1 MKTFTTIT
9 LTLFCWALLALSV
22 VGILALPASAA
33 DLATVKTNTGKL
45 ANDARRD
52 AAATRSIIKAER
64 TELQGRINTVGKAA
78 DTAEKRVKALEARFE
93 TMKKRE
99 AALRAEL
106 DTQRSE
112 VKGIEGAV
120 RTHAKEADVMLQNGP
135 LAQSFPEAPGLLAK
149 LLDDKRFPGL
159 EGIRGLSDLFLGI
172 MAASGEVATIQ
183 TEFIGTDGR
192 AGTGDV
198 THVGALTAMYRTPEG
213 ETGYL
218 RPGTDGALAA
228 VPGTPWDVAGD
239 IDAFMRGE
247 SDHVPVD
254 ISGGAAFQ
262 RMARSKGIS
271 EWLASGGLL
280 VWPILLVGAI
290 ALVLG
295 LERII
300 ALSRVRSNSDKAFAE
315 IITMADKGE
324 WDACHTYCE
333 EQDRFAT
340 CRVLHRAL
348 DNLGRSREVLERSLE
363 EGLLHEL
370 PRLER
375 FLPTLSILA
384 AIAPLLGLLG
394 TVTGMIDT
402 FQVITLHGT
411 GDPRMMSGGISEALI
426 TTQLGLAVAIP
437 IMAVHHFLE
446 RRVDKILGDMEEKCT
461 AFTVAM
467 LKNGAVREGAIL
479 HAA

>member
-1 MKTFTTIT
+1 MKTFITIT
-9 LTLFCWALLALSV
+9 LALFGWTLLALSV
-22 VGILALPASAA
+22 VGILALTASAA
-33 DLATVKTNTGKL
+33 DLSTITKQTDKL
-45 ANDARRD
+45 AGDARRD

-64 TELQGRINTVGKAA
+64 TGLQGRINEVESAA
-78 DTAEKRVKALEARFE
+78 TAAEKRVKALEERFE
-93 TMKKRE
+93 AMKKRE

-106 DTQRSE
+106 DAQRSE
-112 VKGIEGAV
+112 IKGIEGAV
-120 RTHAKEADVMLQNGP
+120 RTHAKEADILLRSGP
-135 LAQSFPEAPGLLAK
+135 MAQSFPEAPGLLAA

-172 MAASGEVATIQ
+172 MAESGAISTTQ
-183 TEFIGTDGR
+183 GEFIGPDGR
-192 AGTGDV
+192 AAAGDV
-198 THVGALTAMYRTPEG
+198 TRVGALTAMYRIPGG

-218 RPGTDGALAA
+218 RPGADGTLAA
-228 VPGTPWDVAGD
+228 VPGTPWGVAGD
-239 IDAFMRGE
+239 IAAFMRGE
-247 SDHVPVD
+247 AGHVPLD
-254 ISGGAAFQ
+254 ISNGAAFQ
-262 RMARSKGIS
+262 RMARSKSLG
-271 EWLASGGLL
+271 EWLTSGGLL

-300 ALSRVRSNSDKAFAE
+300 TLSRVRSNSDKAFAE
-315 IITMADKGE
+315 IITMADKGDWE
-324 WDACHTYCE
+324 RCHTYCE
-333 EQDRFAT
+333 DQDRFAT

-467 LKNGAVREGAIL
+467 LKNGAVREGAFL